1 MSLRLKI
8 LALIVISLSLNVAC
22 NRASS
27 KNTGG
32 GARVEVSEAEA
43 TKLAGFW
50 KGTMQTRFK
59 HDGTMELTL
68 KRDGEEIKASAKF
81 YNEKVQSSSPIR
93 GLEIKE
99 NDIKFYTNILGANV
113 YFTGQVNGGKLA
125 GTLEAV
131 QRNTRVDEGQWDLD
145 RQLQ

>member
-8 LALIVISLSLNVAC
+8 IALILVSLSLNVAC

-32 GARVEVSEAEA
+32 GSRVSVSETEA

-50 KGTMQTRFK
+50 KGEMRTKFK

-68 KRDGEEIKASAKF
+68 NRDGAQVKASARF
-81 YNEKVQSSSPIR
+81 YNDKVQSASPIR
-93 GLEIKE
+93 GLEIKDS
-99 NDIKFYTNILGANV
+99 DIKFYTNILGANV
-113 YFTGQVNGGKLA
+113 YFTGQVNGDKLA

-131 QRNTRVDEGQWDLD
+131 QRNTTVDVGNWDLN
-145 RQLQ
+145 RQAR